1 MIPQLT
7 VEELKRWQDEG
18 KAFRLLDVRFAEEK
32 AAADLGG
39 MLLPLPE
46 LEQRWREIPEGEGPL
61 VVYCHHGVRSLHA
74 CHFLKVVGV
83 EAMNLRGGID
93 AWSIQIDPETPRY

>member
-1 MIPQLT
+1 MIQQLS

-18 KAFRLLDVRFAEEK
+18 KPFRLLDVRFAEEK
-32 AAADLGG
+32 VAADLGG
-39 MLLPLPE
+39 PLIPLPE
-46 LEQRWREIPEGEGPL
+46 LEQRWREIQSGEGPL

-74 CHFLKVVGV
+74 CGFLRVVGV

-93 AWSIQIDPETPRY
+93 AWSIQIDPDIPRY